1 MYFCMY
7 LEANFCL
14 AQKKERWRYSKADT
28 RPEGSEN
35 SLKAHNTLLSQHA
48 AHRAPTPAT
57 LRVQSQWPGNHG
69 STGKAGAGKASRDV
83 GRQGVHEQWTCPG
96 PLSRNRRPREIALPF
111 SMDKI
116 PAKCL
121 TWMQS
126 STCPFDLPVFFFLP
140 LQLIR
145 RLFVRLMVS

>member
-14 AQKKERWRYSKADT
+14 AQKKERRRYSKADM

-35 SLKAHNTLLSQHA
+35 RLKAHNTLLSQHA

-57 LRVQSQWPGNHG
+57 LCVQSQGPGNHG

-83 GRQGVHEQWTCPG
+83 GRQGVHEHLLPRSTEQKQKTK
-96 PLSRNRRPREIALPF
+96 RN
-111 SMDKI
+111 
-116 PAKCL
+116 
-121 TWMQS
+121 
-126 STCPFDLPVFFFLP
+126 STAILHG
-140 LQLIR
+140 
-145 RLFVRLMVS
+145 